1 MVDHHHHHQIMGNS
15 FRSGGAVD
23 VLELQPLQQE
33 QQQQQQQ
40 QQQPYP
46 EQPLETDEDE
56 HQEHPL
62 HSRNSALE
70 TSTTTTSILPPRSS
84 RKGEYR
90 TLELILGLDEPIS
103 SWHTNGQND
112 IIDDSESRI
121 HATTKCGWVEIPS
134 GKTALKR
141 YEGLVSYIED
151 YFYPPDIPRSIQ
163 LWRYNNICIPISYLA
178 VGMMQGMLRPL
189 LNVYPID
196 LGATEAQQTMIASI
210 ATLPSALKI
219 IFGFVSDNVPICGYR
234 RKPYMLFGWMCTVG
248 SMIILLY
255 YTNLSVPTKTDAP
268 ISPTVQ
274 LSQQQQQQDV
284 SVQPKALPSM
294 EWLMVTFFISGSG
307 MWISDVM
314 ADAFVAQKVP
324 YEPIPVQGQIQST
337 CYACRFFGIA
347 AFAPLSTYLY
357 NRGLLGYSG
366 PATIVT
372 ILAITPLIT
381 AFPLWFF
388 LEEERNIPIPSTR
401 HQCDEIW
408 KTVCSRS
415 VWQPI
420 GFVYLYNI
428 LQVPNAAWRQY
439 LKSVLFFTS
448 NQLNVLLTVSY
459 FLLYLGTVV
468 YKYCFLKTSWRR
480 IYYFGFILNAVA
492 SCGQLA
498 LIRGYTFGIHPF
510 FFALGD
516 DAIIE
521 FIVGIQMLPICIL
534 MVTLCPPNSEGA
546 SYAMFTTAWNSAML
560 LAQAIGSSV
569 LLGIWDTSKET
580 MVAGNVNGLFNLS
593 VLTTLLQMLP
603 ILFVGWLPHGRTEL
617 VELAHGRQVDDGD
630 PNVPHS
636 AGSSRI
642 GGSIFLLVVLSSVLY
657 TIIVTLLN
665 VLVPGWMGES

>member
-1 MVDHHHHHQIMGNS
+1 
-15 FRSGGAVD
+15 
-23 VLELQPLQQE
+23 
-33 QQQQQQQ
+33 
-40 QQQPYP
+40 
-46 EQPLETDEDE
+46 
-56 HQEHPL
+56 
-62 HSRNSALE
+62 
-70 TSTTTTSILPPRSS
+70 
-84 RKGEYR
+84 
-90 TLELILGLDEPIS
+90 
-103 SWHTNGQND
+103 
-112 IIDDSESRI
+112 
-121 HATTKCGWVEIPS
+121 
-134 GKTALKR
+134 
-141 YEGLVSYIED
+141 
-151 YFYPPDIPRSIQ
+151 
-163 LWRYNNICIPISYLA
+163 
-178 VGMMQGMLRPL
+178 

-219 IFGFVSDNVPICGYR
+219 IFGFISDNVPIYGYR
-234 RKPYMLFGWMCTVG
+234 RKPYMLLGWMCTVG

-255 YTNLSVPTKTDAP
+255 YTDLSVPARHSTSSHDEMQ
-268 ISPTVQ
+268 S
-274 LSQQQQQQDV
+274 LSSSSLQRE
-284 SVQPKALPSM
+284 SSNHKELPSM

-307 MWISDVM
+307 MWIADVM

-324 YEPIPVQGQIQST
+324 FEPIEAQGQIQST

-347 AFAPLSTYLY
+347 AFAPVSTYLY
-357 NRGLLGYSG
+357 NQGLFGYTG
-366 PATIVT
+366 PATIVF
-372 ILAITPLIT
+372 ILAMTPIIT
-381 AFPLWFF
+381 AFPLWFL

-439 LKSVLFFTS
+439 LKSVLLFTS
-448 NQLNVLLTVSY
+448 NQLNILLTVSY

-468 YKYCFLKTSWRR
+468 YKYFFLKSSWRR
-480 IYYFGFILNAVA
+480 IYYFGFILNAIA

-498 LIRGYTFGIHPF
+498 LIRGYTFGINPF

-580 MVAGNVNGLFNLS
+580 MTAGNLNGLFNLS
-593 VLTTLLQMLP
+593 VLTTFLQMLP
-603 ILFVGWLPHGRTEL
+603 IIFVWWLPHGRTEL
-617 VELAHGRQVDDGD
+617 VELAHDRQGD
-630 PNVPHS
+630 NNTNNS
-636 AGSSRI
+636 GSSRI
-642 GGSIFLLVVLSSVLY
+642 GGGIFLLVVLSSVLY

-665 VLVPGWMGES
+665 VLVPGWIGES

>member
-1 MVDHHHHHQIMGNS
+1 MGNS
-15 FRSGGAVD
+15 LRGGAVD
-23 VLELQPLQQE
+23 VLELQPLQQ
-33 QQQQQQQ
+33 
-40 QQQPYP
+40 
-46 EQPLETDEDE
+46 
-56 HQEHPL
+56 QESDDIHHHRDHR
-62 HSRNSALE
+62 HSS
-70 TSTTTTSILPPRSS
+70 TYQHSTTSNSIQSTSEEQTASKARQISS

-90 TLELILGLDEPIS
+90 TLELILGLDEPI
-103 SWHTNGQND
+103 NND
-112 IIDDSESRI
+112 SRIVDSESSTTGTTTTCCLGGGGGASLSKRI
-121 HATTKCGWVEIPS
+121 AHFFAYVE
-134 GKTALKR
+134 
-141 YEGLVSYIED
+141 E

-178 VGMMQGMLRPL
+178 VGIMQGMLRPL

-219 IFGFVSDNVPICGYR
+219 IFGFISDNVPILGYR
-234 RKPYMLFGWMCTVG
+234 RKPYMLLGWICTIG
-248 SMIILLY
+248 SMIVLLY
-255 YTNLSVPTKTDAP
+255 YTDLSVPTKND
-268 ISPTVQ
+268 
-274 LSQQQQQQDV
+274 LSNPNIRQSLQHQTPNNQKD
-284 SVQPKALPSM
+284 LPSM
-294 EWLMVTFFISGSG
+294 EWLMITFFISGSG
-307 MWISDVM
+307 MWIADVM

-324 YEPIPVQGQIQST
+324 YEPLEAQGQIQST

-347 AFAPLSTYLY
+347 AFAPVSTYLY
-357 NRGLLGYSG
+357 NQGLFGYSG

-372 ILAITPLIT
+372 ILAMTPLVT

-388 LEEERNIPIPSTR
+388 LEEERDIPIPSTR

-428 LQVPNAAWRQY
+428 LQIPNAAWRQY

-448 NQLNVLLTVSY
+448 NQLNILLTVSY
-459 FLLYLGTVV
+459 FLLYLGTVA
-468 YKYCFLKTSWRR
+468 YQSFFLKTSWRR
-480 IYYFGFILNAVA
+480 IYYFGFILNAIA

-516 DAIIE
+516 DAIME

-569 LLGIWDTSKET
+569 LLGIWDTTKET
-580 MVAGNVNGLFNLS
+580 MIAGNLNGLFKLS
-593 VLTTLLQMLP
+593 VLTTFLQMLP

-617 VELAHGRQVDDGD
+617 VELAQGCPVYD
-630 PNVPHS
+630 HS
-636 AGSSRI
+636 DNSNTANNTRNSGSSRI
-642 GGSIFLLVVLSSVLY
+642 GGGIFLLVVLSSVLY

-665 VLVPGWMGES
+665 VLVPGWIGES

>member
-1 MVDHHHHHQIMGNS
+1 MGNS
-15 FRSGGAVD
+15 LRGGAVD
-23 VLELQPLQQE
+23 VLELQPLQQ
-33 QQQQQQQ
+33 
-40 QQQPYP
+40 
-46 EQPLETDEDE
+46 
-56 HQEHPL
+56 QESDDIHHHRDHR
-62 HSRNSALE
+62 HSS
-70 TSTTTTSILPPRSS
+70 TYQHSTTSNSIQSTSEEKTASKARQISS
-84 RKGEYR
+84 SKGEYR
-90 TLELILGLDEPIS
+90 TLELILGLDEPIDS
-103 SWHTNGQND
+103 DSR
-112 IIDDSESRI
+112 IVDSESSTTGTTTTCCFGGGGGASLSKRI
-121 HATTKCGWVEIPS
+121 AQFFAHVE
-134 GKTALKR
+134 
-141 YEGLVSYIED
+141 E

-178 VGMMQGMLRPL
+178 VGIMQGMLRPL

-219 IFGFVSDNVPICGYR
+219 IFGFISDNVPILGYR
-234 RKPYMLFGWMCTVG
+234 RKPYMLLGWICTIG
-248 SMIILLY
+248 SMIVLLY
-255 YTNLSVPTKTDAP
+255 YTDLSVPTKND
-268 ISPTVQ
+268 
-274 LSQQQQQQDV
+274 LSNPNIRQSLQHQTPNNQKD
-284 SVQPKALPSM
+284 LPSM
-294 EWLMVTFFISGSG
+294 EWLMITFFISGSG
-307 MWISDVM
+307 MWIADVM

-324 YEPIPVQGQIQST
+324 YEPLEAQGQIQST

-347 AFAPLSTYLY
+347 AFAPVSTYLY
-357 NRGLLGYSG
+357 NQGLFGYSG

-372 ILAITPLIT
+372 ILAMTPLVT

-388 LEEERNIPIPSTR
+388 LEEERDIPIPSTR

-428 LQVPNAAWRQY
+428 LQIPNAAWRQY

-448 NQLNVLLTVSY
+448 NQLNILLTVSY
-459 FLLYLGTVV
+459 FLLYLGTVA
-468 YKYCFLKTSWRR
+468 YQYFFLKTSWRR
-480 IYYFGFILNAVA
+480 IYYFGFILNAIA

-516 DAIIE
+516 DAIME

-569 LLGIWDTSKET
+569 LLGIWDTTKET
-580 MVAGNVNGLFNLS
+580 MIAGNLNGLFKLS
-593 VLTTLLQMLP
+593 VLTTFLQMLP

-617 VELAHGRQVDDGD
+617 VELAQGCPVYD
-630 PNVPHS
+630 HS
-636 AGSSRI
+636 NNSNTANNIRNSGSSRI
-642 GGSIFLLVVLSSVLY
+642 GGGIFLLVVLSSVLY

-665 VLVPGWMGES
+665 VLVPGWIGES